1 MLAMGIRKKL
11 ANKIWLTFLLP
22 VGIFVNGGYEEQLS
36 AREPEKINLSNKV
49 LIDDFSSTAEISV
62 LGTRWAFITDLVMS
76 GVSAGS
82 MQFVQHNNRF
92 CLHVKGDVALKNN
105 GGFIEAR
112 ANLHPQGK
120 PFDARAFEGIYLRA
134 KGNGGR
140 YAIHLRTKDTR
151 LPWQFYGAMF
161 KTDGTWQEIK
171 IRFRRFVP
179 FFLKKSLDSK
189 SIKSIAIVAVNKE
202 FKADIYA
209 DEIGFYKEKKVY
221 RKLTPEEEQV
231 IIRKGTEAPFSGK
244 FYNHFEEGTYTC
256 KRCEAEL
263 FKSSSKFKWDCGW
276 PSFDDQI
283 EGAVKWQGDADGVR
297 TEIVCAEC
305 GAHLG
310 HVFLGGGL
318 TPKNTHHCVNSISV
332 DFVPAQ
338 KRQTE
343 KAVFAS
349 GCFWGTEYH
358 FQKVPGVISTTVGYT
373 GGHLDNPTYKQVC
386 TDKTSHAE
394 AVEVIYDPSRT
405 TYEQLTM
412 LFFNTHDF
420 TQLNRQGPD
429 VGTQYR
435 SAIFYLNEQQKVI
448 AARMVEVLKQ
458 KGYDVKTEIAPA
470 GKFWPAEEY
479 HQDYY
484 KKTGKTPYCHTYK
497 KIF

>member
-1 MLAMGIRKKL
+1 MLAMGIRKNL
-11 ANKIWLTFLLP
+11 ANKIWLAFLLP
-22 VGIFVNGGYEEQLS
+22 MGIFVNGGYEKQLR
-36 AREPEKINLSNKV
+36 AREPEKMSLNNKV
-49 LIDDFSSTAEISV
+49 LIDNFSSAGEISA
-62 LGTRWAFITDLVMS
+62 LGTKWAFITDQVMG
-76 GVSAGS
+76 GVSTGS
-82 MQFVQHNNRF
+82 MQFVQHNNLF
-92 CLHVKGDVALKNN
+92 CVHIKGDVPLKNS
-105 GGFIEAR
+105 GGFIEAS

-120 PFDARAFEGIYLRA
+120 PFDACAFEGIYLRA
-134 KGNGGR
+134 KGNGER
-140 YAIHLRTKDTR
+140 YAIHLQTKDTR
-151 LPWQFYGAMF
+151 FSWQFYEAIF
-161 KTDGTWQEIK
+161 KTDETWQEFE

-179 FFLKKSLDSK
+179 FFLKKPLDSK
-189 SIKSIAIVAVNKE
+189 NIRSVAIVAINKTV
-202 FKADIYA
+202 KADIYV
-209 DEIGFYKEKKVY
+209 DEIGFYKEKKMY

-263 FKSSSKFKWDCGW
+263 FESASKFKPGCGW

-283 EGAVKWQGDADGVR
+283 QGAIKWHPDADGVR
-297 TEIVCAEC
+297 NEIVCARC

-310 HVFLGGGL
+310 HVILGEGL
-318 TPKNTHHCVNSISV
+318 TPKNTRYCVNSISV

-338 KRQTE
+338 KRRTE
-343 KAVFAS
+343 RAVFAS

-358 FQKVPGVISTTVGYT
+358 FQKMLGVISTTVGYT

-405 TYEQLTM
+405 TYEQLAK
-412 LFFNTHDF
+412 LFFEIHDF

-435 SAIFYLNEQQKVI
+435 SAIFCLNEQQKAI
-448 AARMVEVLKQ
+448 ATKMVELLKQ

-484 KKTGKTPYCHTYK
+484 QETGKTPYCHTYK
-497 KIF
+497 RIF

>member
-1 MLAMGIRKKL
+1 MSAMGIRKKS
-11 ANKIWLTFLLP
+11 ANKIWLAFLLP
-22 VGIFVNGGYEEQLS
+22 VGIFVIGGYEQQLT
-36 AREPEKINLSNKV
+36 AREPEKVSLSNKV
-49 LIDDFSSTAEISV
+49 LIDDFSSASKISA
-62 LGTRWAFITDLVMS
+62 LGTKWAFITDQVMG

-92 CLHVKGDVALKNN
+92 CLNVKGNVSLKNN

-112 ANLHPQGK
+112 ANLHPRGK
-120 PFDARAFEGIYLRA
+120 SLDTRAFEGIYLRA
-134 KGNGGR
+134 KGNGER
-140 YAIHLRTKDTR
+140 YAVHLRTKDTR
-151 LPWQFYGAMF
+151 LPRQFYGATF
-161 KTDGTWQEIK
+161 KTDRSWQEIK
-171 IRFRRFVP
+171 IPFRGFVP
-179 FFLKKSLDSK
+179 VFLKKPLDSK
-189 SIKSIAIVAVNKE
+189 SIRSVAIVATNKE

-221 RKLTPEEEQV
+221 RKLTPEEEHV

-244 FYNHFEEGTYTC
+244 FDNHFDEGTYTC

-263 FKSSSKFKWDCGW
+263 FKSSSKFKSGCGW

-297 TEIVCAEC
+297 TEIVCAQC
-305 GAHLG
+305 GPHLG
-310 HVFLGGGL
+310 HVFLGEGL
-318 TPKNTHHCVNSISV
+318 TAKNTRHCVNSISV

-349 GCFWGTEYH
+349 GCFWGTEYY

-373 GGHLDNPTYKQVC
+373 GGHVDNPTYKQVC
-386 TDKTSHAE
+386 TDNTSHAE

-405 TYEQLTM
+405 TYEQLAK
-412 LFFNTHDF
+412 LFFEAHDF

-435 SAIFYLNEQQKVI
+435 SAIFYLNEKQKVI
-448 AARMVEVLKQ
+448 AAKIVDALKQ
-458 KGYDVKTEIAPA
+458 KGHDVKTEIAQA

-484 KKTGKTPYCHTYK
+484 QKTGKMAYCHTYK